1 MTNAEIDRLTRANR
15 KPAYRV
21 SWNGAVT
28 VDPSRIW
35 VSARDGRRAL
45 AALEAM
51 TKERKE
57 RRR

>member
-1 MTNAEIDRLTRANR
+1 MTDAEIDRLTRAIC
-15 KPAYRV
+15 KPAVRV
-21 SWNGAVT
+21 SWNGTIT
-28 VDPSRIW
+28 VDPNRIW

-51 TKERKE
+51 TKKRKE